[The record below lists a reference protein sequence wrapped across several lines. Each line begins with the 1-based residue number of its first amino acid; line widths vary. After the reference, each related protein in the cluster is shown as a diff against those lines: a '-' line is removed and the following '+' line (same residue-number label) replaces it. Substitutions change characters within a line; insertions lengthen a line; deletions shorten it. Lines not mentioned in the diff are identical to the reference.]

1 MTLMQKRII
10 LLVTIFV
17 LYIGAMIAIWVIP
30 NIQMN
35 IQIICSYAIT
45 LTILLGFFW
54 ILSNL
59 NWKYKEKGFVLNG
72 HLPVWNKLKDKYL
85 SLSFVT
91 SLIQVLFYALVMTYF
106 IMSITTKQEYE
117 TIWEYLSSSPAI
129 VLILG
134 FVTMIPFIVLT
145 IINRIIMF
153 KIFLTPHFDK
163 EANLTKNTW
172 FFQNKFKTYI
182 FISLHFTVPGV
193 GMFLAITMYKD
204 ISDNNRESIEQD
216 QTLIQRD

>member
-1 MTLMQKRII
+1 MTLLQKRII

-35 IQIICSYAIT
+35 IQIISSYTVT
-45 LTILLGFFW
+45 LIILLGLFW
-54 ILSNL
+54 ILSGL
-59 NWKYKEKGFVLNG
+59 NWKYKEKGLILNG

-91 SLIQVLFYALVMTYF
+91 SLIQVIFYPLVMTYF
-106 IMSITTKQEYE
+106 IMSITTQQVYE
-117 TIWEYLSSSPAI
+117 TIWEYLTSGPAI

-182 FISLHFTVPGV
+182 FISLHFTVLGV

-216 QTLIQRD
+216 QTLIERD